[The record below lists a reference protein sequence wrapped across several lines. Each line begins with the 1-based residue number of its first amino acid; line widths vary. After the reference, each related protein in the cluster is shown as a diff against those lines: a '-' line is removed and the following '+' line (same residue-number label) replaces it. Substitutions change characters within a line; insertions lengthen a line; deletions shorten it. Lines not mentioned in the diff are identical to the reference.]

1 MTIAP
6 GPAKLIRKGKLG
18 ISVWVEILLHKY
30 AFGIPFARQL
40 QDFRLRGLTLSPGTV
55 AGGLKIIQPLFEP
68 VAEAIRERV
77 ASDEQW
83 HADETR
89 WLVCGD
95 EKEAKKHWLWVF
107 LSSTAAYYSVDDN
120 RSASVCY
127 ATVTVYLSATV
138 TAPTNAWLVKI
149 RMCFLPFAGVMFAE
163 TLSMRNGE
171 LTD

>member
-1 MTIAP
+1 MTIVP

-30 AFGIPFARQL
+30 AFGIPVARQL

-55 AGGLKIIQPLFEP
+55 AGGLKFIQPLFEP

-95 EKEAKKHWLWVF
+95 EKEA
-107 LSSTAAYYSVDDN
+107 
-120 RSASVCY
+120 
-127 ATVTVYLSATV
+127 
-138 TAPTNAWLVKI
+138 
-149 RMCFLPFAGVMFAE
+149 
-163 TLSMRNGE
+163 
-171 LTD
+171 

>member
-30 AFGIPFARQL
+30 AFGIPVARQL
-40 QDFRLRGLTLSPGTV
+40 QDFHLRGLTLSPGTV

-68 VAEAIRERV
+68 VAETIRERV

-95 EKEAKKHWLWVF
+95 KKEAKNTGCGSF
-107 LSSTAAYYSVDDN
+107 
-120 RSASVCY
+120 
-127 ATVTVYLSATV
+127 
-138 TAPTNAWLVKI
+138 
-149 RMCFLPFAGVMFAE
+149 
-163 TLSMRNGE
+163 
-171 LTD
+171 